1 MCGNVICLHH
11 FLLTQPNA
19 FILVVSSSSHSYQSI
34 WVVHVVIV
42 LIPSLKSSDFT
53 NVFFFFFWL
62 QRKKYDKAIIEWGA
76 HLLTT
81 RLHKNYNV
89 SSHVLPQYVSPAV
102 RTSTTQTYNYC
113 NSFTYSNV
121 CRHEMLKKTYFKL
134 WTGDRKTE
142 NSRSLSKRKIKIEI
156 HLVWMKEVQQISV
169 VVFWI
174 SDSTRRS
181 VSEVSHW
188 GTCIVQ
194 MLRVGVTFFF
204 PLYMIFLR

>member
-1 MCGNVICLHH
+1 MRDVWERD
-11 FLLTQPNA
+11 LLTSLSVNPAKRFYSCSVFLQP
-19 FILVVSSSSHSYQSI
+19 FVPVSMSSTRCNSAYSI
-34 WVVHVVIV
+34 FKEFRFHKCI
-42 LIPSLKSSDFT
+42 
-53 NVFFFFFWL
+53 FFFFWL

-156 HLVWMKEVQQISV
+156 HLV
-169 VVFWI
+169 
-174 SDSTRRS
+174 
-181 VSEVSHW
+181 
-188 GTCIVQ
+188 
-194 MLRVGVTFFF
+194 
-204 PLYMIFLR
+204 